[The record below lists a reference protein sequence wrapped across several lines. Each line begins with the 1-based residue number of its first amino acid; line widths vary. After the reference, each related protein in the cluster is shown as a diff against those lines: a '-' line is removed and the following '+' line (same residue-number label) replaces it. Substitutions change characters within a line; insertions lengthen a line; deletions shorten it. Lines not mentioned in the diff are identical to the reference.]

1 MSFELTQIPWLKR
14 LLVSRWPLFLARA
27 VTLAGFVLTIVAGL
41 IGSPATTLPSSL
53 SGSRGGRSSS

>member
-1 MSFELTQIPWLKR
+1 MMRQETMRYELTQIPWLKR

-41 IGSPATTLPSSL
+41 ID
-53 SGSRGGRSSS
+53 SSSDSS